1 MEKFTQKFF
10 ITNTFPEFALN
21 FEVTV
26 FYNSSSALG
35 YGLWSRHTLLM
46 VLSLMQIIWLYSL

>member
-10 ITNTFPEFALN
+10 ITNTFPEFSLN
-21 FEVTV
+21 FKVTV

-35 YGLWSRHTLLM
+35 YGLWSRDTLLM